1 MARKKAARRR
11 RPRFKGLNV
20 PQAIVGYAG
29 ATIWSE
35 ALLGVTPIEFVM
47 STGGSGPASNKIN
60 LKELI
65 DSFTGGRG
73 GVAPNWSG
81 PEDNAL
87 QMIQRNA
94 TANWVDAAIKSIGLG
109 VGSTVILKLTKKP
122 RAALNRTVRNFGLG
136 DVVKF

>member
-1 MARKKAARRR
+1 MAARKKPARRR
-11 RPRFKGLNV
+11 TRRFKGLNV
-20 PQAIVGYAG
+20 PQAIIGYAG

-35 ALLGVTPIEFVM
+35 ALLGVSPIEFVM
-47 STGGSGPASNKIN
+47 SDKGSGGSNKIN

-65 DSFTGGRG
+65 DSLTGGRG
-73 GVAPNWSG
+73 GVAANWGG
-81 PEDNAL
+81 PETNAL

-94 TANWVDAAIKSIGLG
+94 KASWIDAALQSVTLG